1 MDRGTRIGAG
11 LSTEPDTENAFT
23 TSARA
28 AHDQLGNGDV
38 DLAVVFASRA
48 HLDEI
53 DAALATVGE
62 LLQPGNLIG
71 CCAQGVVG
79 AGHEVEEGAGAT
91 VWAASLPDAR
101 VEGFHLL
108 ASPLEDGMA
117 IEGVPEEIMRDES
130 GPDMALLLSDPYTF
144 PADALLDVLSEERP
158 GMPVVGGIA
167 SGAQEIGDP
176 VLFYGQQA
184 VGQGAVGVLLEG
196 VDVLP
201 CVSQG
206 AAPIGPEMVVTAA
219 EGNLIAE
226 LASKPALEK
235 LNEVIAEI
243 DSRSRALAASG
254 LLIGVVIDENQPTY
268 ERGDFLIRGLLGAD
282 RSSGALAVGDLVRV
296 GQTVR
301 FHVRDAESADTDL
314 REALALQNEA
324 LGSRGTAG
332 ALLFTCNG
340 RGSNMFS
347 VADHDAGALAES
359 LGAPPV
365 SGFFCAGEIGPVG
378 GRNFL
383 HGFTATMALFAA
395 DR

>member
-11 LSTEPDTENAFT
+11 LSTEPDTEAAFT
-23 TSARA
+23 AAARGA
-28 AHDQLGNGDV
+28 RDQLGEPDV
-38 DLAVVFASRA
+38 QLAVVFASHA
-48 HLDEI
+48 HLGQI
-53 DAALATVGE
+53 DDALTIVSE
-62 LLQPGNLIG
+62 LLGPENLIG

-79 AGHEVEEGAGAT
+79 ASHEVEEGAGAT
-91 VWAASLPDAR
+91 VWAAALPGAR
-101 VEGFHLL
+101 VDAFHLM
-108 ASPLEDGMA
+108 ATPVDEGVA
-117 IEGVPEEIMRDES
+117 IEGMPDLIVRDA

-167 SGAQEIGDP
+167 SGAHAVGEP
-176 VLFYGQQA
+176 VLFFGNEA
-184 VGQGAVGVLLEG
+184 VEQGAVGVLLEG

-219 EGNLIAE
+219 EGNMIGE
-226 LASKPALEK
+226 LASMPALEK
-235 LNEVIAEI
+235 LNHVIAEV

-282 RSSGALAVGDLVRV
+282 QSSGALAVGDTVRV

-301 FHVRDAESADTDL
+301 FHVRDAESADNDL
-314 REALALQNEA
+314 REALALQNAA
-324 LGSRGTAG
+324 LAGRGTAG

-340 RGSNMFS
+340 RGSNMFP

-383 HGFTATMALFAA
+383 HGFTATMALFAG

>member
-1 MDRGTRIGAG
+1 MSGTRIGAG
-11 LSTEPDTENAFT
+11 LSTEPNTEVALAT
-23 TSARA
+23 AAGAAR
-28 AHDQLGNGDV
+28 DQLGRSDV
-38 DLAVVFASRA
+38 DLAVVFASRS
-48 HLDEI
+48 HLDRI
-53 DAALATVGE
+53 DQGLAAVDE
-62 LLQPGNLIG
+62 LLEPGSLIG

-79 AGHEVEEGAGAT
+79 PGHEIEQGAGAT
-91 VWAASLPDAR
+91 VWAAALPDAR
-101 VEGFHLL
+101 IESFHLT
-108 ASPLEDGMA
+108 ASPVDEGIA
-117 IEGVPEEIMRDES
+117 IEGMPAVGAAGEAAE
-130 GPDMALLLSDPYTF
+130 PDMAVLLSDPLTF
-144 PADALLDVLSEERP
+144 PADAMLDVLGELYP

-167 SGAQEIGDP
+167 SGAQAIGDH
-176 VLFYGQQA
+176 VLFVGSEA
-184 VGQGAVGVLLEG
+184 VEQGAVGVFLDG

-219 EGNLIAE
+219 EGNMIGE

-235 LNEVIAEI
+235 LTEVIAEVGA
-243 DSRSRALAASG
+243 RERALAATG
-254 LLIGVVIDENQPTY
+254 LLIGIVIDENRPEY

-282 RSSGALAVGDLVRV
+282 RASGALAVGDTVRV

-301 FHVRDAESADTDL
+301 FHVRDARSADEDL
-314 REALALQNEA
+314 RQALALQHEA
-324 LGSRGTAG
+324 LAGRTTAG

-340 RGSNMFS
+340 RGSHMFP

-383 HGFTATMALFAA
+383 HGFTATIALFAA
-395 DR
+395 D